1 MKKLLLQIS
10 AILLL
15 TISLSACSEE
25 EITPAKEIKKNHGV
39 EKIDKGF

>member
-1 MKKLLLQIS
+1 MKKVLFQLG
-10 AILLL
+10 AVLLL
-15 TISLSACSEE
+15 TVSLSACSEE